1 MLKKHMAH
9 LLVVWCVSTAVAVL
23 AQTSGS
29 ASKGRSPSDA
39 PSGVRKLTGADAKQA
54 NALRKAIIDA
64 EKAGRWSD
72 AVTAAQQALA
82 LRTRAQGADH
92 YLTIDADWRVKTLRR
107 IEAMSPEER
116 ASLKLRDDTDKRVAA
131 LYQEKKYADAQP
143 LLEKSLAITR
153 RLYGEDHP
161 DTAASYSNLGTNL
174 EIRKQ
179 YTAARPIFEKALAIR
194 RRIYS
199 ADHRLTADAC
209 SKLALNYSA
218 LGKAD
223 AAQPLLEQALAIH
236 RHLAGDGQ
244 FETAKSYNL
253 LATNLDAQGKYADA
267 RPLHEKGLAIRR
279 RLFGDDSVEAAVAYT
294 NLATSL
300 KLRGNYAEAQ
310 PLCEKALAI
319 YRQRH
324 GENHAETAEAYA
336 HLAGAFSIQGRHAEA
351 QALLEKAL
359 AIRLR
364 LYNDNNLPTAVLYNN
379 LAMSLR
385 AQGLFNPANPLLT
398 RALAIHRSLQTD
410 DHPNTADCYA
420 NLAANLDAMGDY
432 RTAEQHFEKAL
443 AIDARLLGDEHVDV
457 ARINRD
463 YAVCL
468 MHQAKYEAAQRALEK
483 ALAIYRRRLTE
494 NHLATAG
501 VYEKLGS
508 CLSAQ
513 GKYPEARDQWLNA
526 AKSVEGARLFA
537 AFSGMDRAGATTGG
551 QQAEALAAVMARL
564 GQSDEAFQRLEENLG
579 RGLLDELAARED
591 KSLTPQESARLTQ
604 LVAELD
610 RLDHLVEVPIA
621 RPKDSAELAEIENLR
636 RQRERA
642 QFALGALR
650 AELAAKHG
658 PIGGKVA
665 ALSEIQSA
673 LPEDAALVA
682 WVDRRPPG
690 PKAAD
695 PSGEHWGVVLRVRG
709 KPAWVRLPGTGPNH
723 AWNDEDSRLVGAVRN
738 AIIQPPQPNIPA
750 QPLIAKLRA
759 QRLAPLATVLG
770 PTGDGLAAARRLI
783 VLPSRAMAG
792 VPIEPLLEASDPW
805 TVSYAPSGTVLAYLR
820 HRPHG
825 DGSGGL
831 LALGDPIFDRRD
843 PRVTGG
849 AASSDPSAFGR
860 LPGTRVEIE
869 TLARLF
875 QAGHKPCQ
883 ILTDTE
889 ASEPTLAQMASSGSL
904 SRFAYIHL
912 ATHGLIDDGVPQQ
925 SAVILTQTNIPD
937 PLTQLLNGQPVYD
950 GRLSVREIQRGW
962 DLHADLVTLSACETA
977 LGRDAGGE
985 GFVGFTQAL
994 LMSGARSICLSLWR
1008 VDDTATALLMQ
1019 RFYANLL
1026 GTRPGVAQ
1034 AMPKSEALA
1043 EAKAW
1048 LRSITR
1054 EEVTKLAAS
1063 LWAGD
1068 AQSKGSPKRQP
1079 AALGLRA
1086 GGEERPYAHPFYWAA
1101 FVLVGDPE

>member
-1 MLKKHMAH
+1 
-9 LLVVWCVSTAVAVL
+9 VL

-29 ASKGRSPSDA
+29 SSKGRRQSDA
-39 PSGVRKLTGADAKQA
+39 QSGLRKLTGADVKQA
-54 NALRKAIIDA
+54 NSLRKAIIDA

-72 AVTAAQQALA
+72 AVTAAEQALA
-82 LRTRAQGADH
+82 LRTRAQGAEH
-92 YLTIDADWRVKTLRR
+92 YLTIDADWKVKTLRR
-107 IEAMSPEER
+107 IQAMTGEER

-131 LYQEKKYADAQP
+131 LYEEKKYADAQP
-143 LLEKSLAITR
+143 LLEESLAITR

-161 DTAASYSNLGTNL
+161 DTAAGYRNLGTNL
-174 EIRKQ
+174 EIRKK
-179 YTAARPIFEKALAIR
+179 YTAAQPIFANVLAIR
-194 RRIYS
+194 RRIYT
-199 ADHRLTADAC
+199 ADHPLTADAC

-218 LGKAD
+218 LGKLD
-223 AAQPLLEQALAIH
+223 AAQPLFEQALAIH

-253 LATNLDAQGKYADA
+253 LAANLDAQGKYAEA
-267 RPLHEKGLAIRR
+267 RPLHERGLAIRR

-294 NLATSL
+294 NLATNL
-300 KLRGNYAEAQ
+300 EGRGIYAEAQ

-319 YRQRH
+319 YRQRY
-324 GENHAETAEAYA
+324 GENHTETAEAYM
-336 HLAGAFSIQGRHAEA
+336 HLAGALSIQGRHAEQ

-364 LYNDNNLPTAVLYNN
+364 LYNDNNLTTAVLYNN

-385 AQGLFNPANPLLT
+385 AQGLYNPANPLLT
-398 RALAIHRSLQTD
+398 RSLAIHRGLQTD
-410 DHPNTADCYA
+410 NHPDTADAYA
-420 NLAANLDAMGDY
+420 SLASNLDAIGDY
-432 RTAEQHFEKAL
+432 RTATQHFETAL
-443 AIDARLLGDEHVDV
+443 AIDARLLGDEHVNV

-463 YAVCL
+463 FAVCL

-494 NHLATAG
+494 NHLATAA

-508 CLSAQ
+508 CMSAQ
-513 GKYPEARDQWLNA
+513 GKYVEARDQWVKA

-537 AFSGMDRAGATTGG
+537 AFSGMDRASATTEG

-591 KSLTPQESARLTQ
+591 KSLTPEESARLTR
-604 LVAELD
+604 LVADLD
-610 RLDHLVEVPIA
+610 RLDHVSEVPIA
-621 RPKDSAELAEIENLR
+621 RSKNDAELAGIEDLR

-665 ALSEIQSA
+665 VLSEIQSA
-673 LPEDAALVA
+673 LPENAALVA
-682 WVDRRPPG
+682 WVDRLPPG

-695 PSGEHWGVVLRVRG
+695 PSGEHWGVVLRARG
-709 KPAWVRLPGTGPNH
+709 KPAWVRLPGTGRNQ
-723 AWNDEDSRLVGAVRN
+723 AWTDDDSRLVAAVRN

-759 QRLAPLATVLG
+759 QRLAPLTTALG
-770 PTGDGLAAARRLI
+770 PAGDGLAAARRLI

-792 VPIEPLLEASDPW
+792 VPIEPLLEPSDPW

-825 DGSGGL
+825 DATGGL

-843 PRVTGG
+843 PRVNRGTS
-849 AASSDPSAFGR
+849 SSDPSAFGR

-869 TLARLF
+869 ALARLF
-875 QAGHKPCQ
+875 QAGRKPCHL
-883 ILTDTE
+883 LTDTE

-904 SRFAYIHL
+904 GRFAYIHL
-912 ATHGLIDDGVPQQ
+912 ATHGLIDDGVPRQ
-925 SAVILTQTNIPD
+925 SAVILTQTNIPN

-1008 VDDTATALLMQ
+1008 VDDTATALLME

-1026 GTRPGVAQ
+1026 GARPGVAR
-1034 AMPKSEALA
+1034 AMPKAESLA

-1048 LRSITR
+1048 LKSVTR
-1054 EEVTKLAAS
+1054 EQVTKLQAS
-1063 LWAGD
+1063 LSPD
-1068 AQSKGSPKRQP
+1068 DSRSKGAPKREP
-1079 AALGLRA
+1079 AAPGLPA
-1086 GGEERPYAHPFYWAA
+1086 DAEDRPYAHPFYWAA